1 MIPSMQTILCFGDSN
16 TWGYDPSGTAAAGF
30 PVRYAPDVRW
40 TGALA
45 RQLGVGFRIVEE
57 GQNGRTTV
65 HDDPTAVAPRNGR
78 KALLTLLESHKPIDV
93 VVIMLG
99 SNDLKTIFHA
109 PPGDI
114 AAGAGF
120 LAKMVLQ
127 SDAGPGNKAPK
138 VLLVCPPPI
147 GDLSGMPELNAKLE
161 GGRLK
166 SLALPDF
173 YEAAAQQLGASYLN
187 SQDIIVPSTV
197 DAIHL
202 EASEHSALG
211 RAVAV
216 AVRKM
221 VGAA

>member
-1 MIPSMQTILCFGDSN
+1 MHTILCFGDSN
-16 TWGYDPSGTAAAGF
+16 TWGYDASGTASAGY

-45 RQLGVGFRIVEE
+45 KQLGSGFRIVEE

-78 KALLTLLESHKPIDV
+78 KVLLTLLESQKPIDV

-99 SNDLKTIFHA
+99 SNDLKTMFNA
-109 PPGDI
+109 PAGDI
-114 AAGAGF
+114 AAGAGL

-127 SDAGPGNKAPK
+127 SDAGPGNKAPQ

-147 GDLSGMPELNAKLE
+147 GDLSGMPELDAKLAD
-161 GGRLK
+161 GRLK
-166 SLALPDF
+166 SMALPEF
-173 YEAAAQQLGASYLN
+173 YQNVARQLGVIFLN
-187 SQDIIVPSTV
+187 SQDIIVPSPV
-197 DAIHL
+197 DGIHL
-202 EASEHSALG
+202 EASEHAALG

-216 AVRKM
+216 KVRKM
-221 VGAA
+221 LEKQGA